1 MAVRICVAET
11 GNYFREI
18 AAHYGNGD
26 DIFLLNP
33 TWTDSQRADAER
45 LVKRFENASQG
56 RPGNGKIFIASG
68 GSGGKVR
75 FIAHTRESLENS
87 ARALMRHLGIGEN
100 TALNCYACLPPWHIS
115 GLMTFVRSRVSG
127 GCLHVAENAGF
138 HDFAD
143 LENFRKA
150 DGDYWTVSL
159 VPTQLK
165 RIFDLDGGAGW
176 LKNFDFILLGG
187 ASVSA
192 DLIRRAR
199 DAGLN
204 FGIGYGMT
212 ETASLV
218 SLWRSGDCDAIAGT
232 TLPHAQISLAETDSR
247 IRIAA
252 TSLGETLGEDGTLI
266 PNPNGVFETND
277 EGRFDA
283 DGRLQILGRADRYIN
298 SGGEKIDP
306 KLVESSLRES
316 GAGEVMVVGEADA
329 EWGERVLA
337 LIVTPF
343 PPDIRQRLRE
353 RLPAWML
360 PKRIVAVP
368 ALPLDSKG
376 KLDRAALE
384 KLKSLGSI

>member
-1 MAVRICVAET
+1 MAVRICVADT

-18 AAHYGNGD
+18 AAHYGRAAD
-26 DIFLLNP
+26 VFLLNP
-33 TWTDSQRADAER
+33 TWTEAQRADAER
-45 LVKRFENASQG
+45 LIERFERASQG
-56 RPGNGKIFIASG
+56 KPGSGKIFIASG

-75 FIAHTRESLENS
+75 FVAHTRESLENS
-87 ARALMRHLGIGEN
+87 ARALIRHLGVGEN

-115 GLMTFVRSRVSG
+115 GFMTFVRSRVSG
-127 GCLHVAENAGF
+127 GQVHIAGKAGF
-138 HDFAD
+138 HDSAD
-143 LENFRKA
+143 LENFRKVA
-150 DGDYWTVSL
+150 DAYWTISL

-165 RIFDLDGGAGW
+165 RILDLTGGAEW

-187 ASVSA
+187 AAVSS
-192 DLIRRAR
+192 DLIRRAQA
-199 DAGLN
+199 AGLN

-232 TLPHAQISLAETDSR
+232 SLPHAQITLAETDSR
-247 IRIAA
+247 ICIAA

-277 EGRFDA
+277 EGRFDVA
-283 DGRLQILGRADRYIN
+283 GRLQVLGRADRYIN

-306 KLVESSLRES
+306 KIVESALREA

-337 LIVTPF
+337 LIVPPF

-353 RLPAWML
+353 LLPAWML
-360 PKRIVAVP
+360 PKRIVAAP
-368 ALPLDSKG
+368 ALPLDTKG
-376 KLDRAALE
+376 KLDRIALE
-384 KLKSLGSI
+384 KLKSLAGI